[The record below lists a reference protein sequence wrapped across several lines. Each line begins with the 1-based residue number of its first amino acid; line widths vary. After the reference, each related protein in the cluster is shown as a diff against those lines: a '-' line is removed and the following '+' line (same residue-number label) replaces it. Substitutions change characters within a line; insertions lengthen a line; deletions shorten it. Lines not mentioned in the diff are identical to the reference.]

1 MASTTRGSHQ
11 AQAAREQRRQRAQ
24 VEARAWRVTETLPGT
39 FRVVTTNGDYAVW
52 YYQGPKRWACSCP
65 DHAEPFGAARKLG
78 IECKH
83 ILGVQASGLVD
94 SDTNV
99 PLSLLGPGQGD
110 NDTLPQE
117 HDYDKENVE
126 MTSET
131 PQRYLITRV
140 KKGQTETGKA
150 IVELYS
156 KKLQYPVLR
165 LFELDDLHAVG
176 IDHNGLDGTET
187 HCRFWA
193 YYETSNKTNSRGN
206 PYQDVLY
213 LEPIGPVAATAQA
226 DDGDLD
232 PNLVAEA
239 LEALTGE
246 VRAIKALLL
255 RLAGG
260 DQAPA
265 APPASPAPANASPNG
280 KASDERKSHIKK
292 LLKALGYGDDPAT
305 QDAALAKAKLPKL
318 GDMTATQAEE
328 VIKRL
333 QAAQSKAQAA
343 RASVASNNGRGQAVA
358 GQGESSDV

>member
-1 MASTTRGSHQ
+1 MTTATRGNPQ

-39 FRVVTTNGDYAVW
+39 FRVITNDGSDYAVW
-52 YYQGPKRWACSCP
+52 YYQGPDRWACSCP
-65 DHAEPFGAARKLG
+65 DQAEPFGVAHKLD

-83 ILGVQASGLVD
+83 IFGVQASDLVD
-94 SDTNV
+94 PDTNV
-99 PLSLLGPGQGD
+99 PYSLLGPGQGD
-110 NDTLPQE
+110 NDTLPQDLRR
-117 HDYDKENVE
+117 HDYEDKENI
-126 MTSET
+126 MTE
-131 PQRYLITRV
+131 RYLITRI
-140 KKGQTETGKA
+140 KKGQTETGKTV
-150 IVELYS
+150 IELYS